1 MSRKTRN
8 ILLIFLALILTG
20 AGVAYKMWTKPRE
33 KAEDVKGIGISAV
46 ELGKAFAAD
55 ENKANAL
62 YLNKAIEVTGVIAET
77 ESNQDGG
84 IAILLAT
91 EDPNIPVQCTMR
103 EKNLN
108 PTAGKTVTIK
118 GFCSGSSITGV
129 LLTDCIL
136 E

>member
-8 ILLIFLALILTG
+8 ILLILLALVLMG
-20 AGVAYKMWTKPRE
+20 AGIAYKMWTKPRE
-33 KAEDVKGIGISAV
+33 KAEDVKGIAISAV

-55 ENKANAL
+55 ENKANTL
-62 YLNKAIEVTGVIAET
+62 YLNKAIEVTGVVSET
-77 ESNQDGG
+77 ENNQDGG

-91 EDPNIPVQCTMR
+91 DDPNVPVQCTMR
-103 EKNLN
+103 DKNIN
-108 PTAGKTVTIK
+108 PVAGKTVTIK
-118 GFCSGSSITGV
+118 GFCSGASITGV